1 MTQDLFLALALFC
14 FVTVASPGPNNLMLM
29 ASGANFGFRRTLP
42 HLAGVVWGLPVM
54 ILPVGLGVMQVFT
67 LWPWT
72 QDVLSTLCLA
82 YLLWLAWKIAHAAP
96 PARAEATARPLS
108 LWQAAGFQWVNPKAW
123 TMATGGDHALRRR
136 AGPAVDPLGRGHLC
150 GHRHAYLLGLGADG
164 HRHPAPAGPARAVA
178 VVQPGHGGVA
188 GGLGPAHDAIGPTAP
203 GAPVKGHRA
212 LPALPYA
219 AVTEAG

>member
-72 QDVLSTLCLA
+72 QDVLSILCLA

-123 TMATGGDHALRRR
+123 TMA
-136 AGPAVDPLGRGHLC
+136 
-150 GHRHAYLLGLGADG
+150 LGAITLY
-164 HRHPAPAGPARAVA
+164 AAARDL
-178 VVQPGHGGVA
+178 PSILWVA
-188 GGLGPAHDAIGPTAP
+188 GTYAGIGTLTCSAWVLMGTGIRRLLARPERLRWFN
-203 GAPVKGHRA
+203 RA
-212 LPALPYA
+212 MAVLLVASVLPMMR
-219 AVTEAG
+219 